1 MIIKTLVENRAISE
15 DFRTEHGLSL
25 YIETTNHKLLFDV
38 GASGLFL
45 ENAKKLNVDIE
56 EVDTVIISHGHYDHG
71 GGLGAFLGVNTK
83 AKIYVSQRAFDDIYA
98 NRPGGVTAYIGL
110 DQDFIGS
117 ERFVLVGDSLRI
129 DNELELFSNVKG
141 RKFFPFGNQDLLIKR
156 GGQFLQDDFAHEQNL
171 VISQGDKRVLVAG
184 CAHNGIVNIVEHM
197 AAALD
202 ESPTHV
208 IGGFHLHNRTAGR
221 SESKETVIT
230 IGEYLKN
237 TGAKYYTCHCT
248 GIEAYEWLKDV
259 MGEQIEYLATGSQ
272 LKL

>member
-1 MIIKTLVENRAISE
+1 MIIKTLVENRAILE

-156 GGQFLQDDFAHEQNL
+156 G
-171 VISQGDKRVLVAG
+171 
-184 CAHNGIVNIVEHM
+184 
-197 AAALD
+197 
-202 ESPTHV
+202 
-208 IGGFHLHNRTAGR
+208 
-221 SESKETVIT
+221 
-230 IGEYLKN
+230 
-237 TGAKYYTCHCT
+237 
-248 GIEAYEWLKDV
+248 
-259 MGEQIEYLATGSQ
+259 
-272 LKL
+272 